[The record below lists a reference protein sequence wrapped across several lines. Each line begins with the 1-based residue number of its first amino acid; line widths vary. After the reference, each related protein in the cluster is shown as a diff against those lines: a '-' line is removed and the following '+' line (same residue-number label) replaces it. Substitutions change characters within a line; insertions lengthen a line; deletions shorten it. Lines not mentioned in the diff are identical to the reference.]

1 MAQTQSPL
9 LLTLILFSLTTLT
22 SLVFSLRPHKQQN
35 QGVVLDVSSSIYKT
49 LQVFSNEKAKPT
61 TTTTTTTSSSSVL
74 SFSLYPRDSIIKPQQ
89 YESYSS
95 LISSRLAADVARANF
110 INSKL
115 QLALSKS
122 QVKTDIL
129 PEDLEVPVTHGPG
142 GYAARIGV
150 GQPAK
155 EFHLITDTG
164 SDINW
169 VQCQNC
175 KECFLQSDPKFDPS
189 KSTTYKSLTCKSQ
202 QCTSLRTRNCTKSNK
217 CLYGV
222 PYGDGSFTIGNLA
235 TETLSFGNSGS
246 VDNVAIGCGRVNR
259 GNFGGFAGI
268 LGLGGSVLALPSQIK
283 ATSFSYCLVNIDSS
297 SSTTLEFNSPS
308 PCDSVL
314 VPFVTNPSFDVY
326 YYVELTG
333 ITVGG
338 HQISIPASVFQIGND
353 GNSGII
359 LDSGTTVTQLE
370 AQVYKSLRDTFVKY
384 TQNLPK
390 ASGFQILDTCYDL
403 SSSSNVTVPKISFQ
417 FSGGKTV
424 SLPPENYLIPVTSN
438 GKFCLAFTAT
448 SQIVSIIGNTQQQGF
463 RVTYDLANK
472 LIGFSPNKC

>member
-115 QLALSKS
+115 HHALSKS

-129 PEDLEVPVTHGPG
+129 AEDLEAPVTPRRG
-142 GYAARIGV
+142 GYAARVGV
-150 GQPAK
+150 GQPVK
-155 EFHLITDTG
+155 EFYLITDTG

-169 VQCQNC
+169 LQCQNC
-175 KECFLQSDPKFDPS
+175 RECFSQSDPNFDPS
-189 KSTTYKSLTCKSQ
+189 GSTTYKLLSCESQ
-202 QCTSLRTRNCTKSNK
+202 QCTSLRIRNCTSSDT
-217 CLYGV
+217 CQYGAS
-222 PYGDGSFTIGNLA
+222 YGDRSSTVGDFA

-246 VDNVAIGCGRVNR
+246 VNTVAIGCGIVNR

-283 ATSFSYCLVNIDSS
+283 ATSFSYCLVNSDSS
-297 SSTTLEFNSPS
+297 SSSTLEFNSATPG
-308 PCDSVL
+308 DSVL
-314 VPFVTNPSFDVY
+314 VPFVINPSFDVY

-333 ITVGG
+333 ITVDDELV
-338 HQISIPASVFQIGND
+338 SIPASVSQIGND
-353 GNSGII
+353 GSGGII

-370 AQVYKSLRDTFVKY
+370 AQVYNSLRDTFVKHA
-384 TQNLPK
+384 QNLPRT
-390 ASGFQILDTCYDL
+390 SGLQIFDTCYDL
-403 SSSSNVTVPKISFQ
+403 SSMSNVTVPSMSFQ

-424 SLPPENYLIPVTSN
+424 SLPPENYLVPVTSD

-448 SQIVSIIGNTQQQGF
+448 SQIVSIIGNIQQQGF
-463 RVTYDLANK
+463 RVSYDLANK